1 MSRSKGRDAGL
12 QAVPD
17 RPLRMLGVVRVS
29 KEREGTVSPEQQVY
43 AIASKAEA
51 RGHQLIEP
59 LLYGLDE
66 SGSQRRSAW
75 WRKLDQAVE
84 MVERGDADG
93 IIVWKFSRV
102 ARQRLKWNVA
112 VDRVESAGGVLE
124 SATEDFDTTTSSGR
138 FARGMTAEL
147 NAFQAEM
154 IGEGWTETHQ
164 RRVRAGLP
172 HTGRRRWG
180 YEYDK
185 EAKIHRPHAEQ
196 GPVLADLYRRFV
208 AGESM
213 YSMARWM
220 NAHGWPSPGGTSWS
234 DRALR
239 GTLDNGFA
247 AGFFRYRGELHQ
259 GVHEALIGVDLWQ
272 AYLDARQTRRQMPAR
287 YERSGYLLS
296 GLVRCARCGKSMAAN
311 QINPGLKLAKNGKR
325 YTNGGVRLIYRCER
339 GKATGDCRGGS
350 IKMAVVEA
358 YVVAHLQGMAAE
370 VDADAQSRVVVDVRR
385 TLLEA
390 EEKRLAAELERVDQ
404 QMVRLALRDA
414 ERPMPRAAY
423 EQARSQLEQRATE
436 LRDAMEM
443 AGRTHRRAPKNFNT
457 EAAQLLNQW
466 DELPVAGR
474 REVLRG
480 LIECVLVG
488 TGPTPYLRVV
498 EWNETR
504 A

>member
-1 MSRSKGRDAGL
+1 MTKAKGQPGL
-12 QAVPD
+12 RAVPA

-29 KEREGTVSPEQQVY
+29 KERDGTVSPEQQVY
-43 AIASKAEA
+43 AIGAKAEA
-51 RGHQLIEP
+51 RGYTLIEP

-93 IIVWKFSRV
+93 IMVWKFNRV

-112 VDRVESAGGVLE
+112 VDRVESAGGVIE

-138 FARGMTAEL
+138 FARGMTAEM

-185 EAKIHRPHAEQ
+185 DAKVHRPHPEQ

-208 AGESM
+208 GGESM
-213 YSMARWM
+213 YSMARWL
-220 NAHGWPSPGGTSWS
+220 NAHGWPSPGDTSWS

-247 AGFFRYRGELHQ
+247 AGLFRYRGELHQ
-259 GVHEALIGVDLWQ
+259 GVHEPLIGVDLWQ
-272 AYLDARQTRRQMPAR
+272 AYLDARQARRQMPAR

-311 QINPGLKLAKNGKR
+311 QINPGKKLHKNGKR
-325 YTNGGVRLIYRCER
+325 YTNGVVRLIYRCER
-339 GKATGDCRGGS
+339 GKATGTCRGGS
-350 IKMAVVEA
+350 IKMTVVEEH
-358 YVVAHLQGMAAE
+358 VVAHLQGLAAD
-370 VDADAQSRVVVDVRR
+370 VDAGARSRVVVDARR

-390 EEKRLAAELERVDQ
+390 EEKRLAAELEKVDQ
-404 QMVRLALRDA
+404 QLVRLALRDA
-414 ERPMPRAAY
+414 ERPMPHAAY
-423 EQARSQLEQRATE
+423 EQARNQLEERAGE
-436 LRDAMEM
+436 LRGAMEA
-443 AGRTHRRAPKNFNT
+443 AGRTYRRAPQDRSS

-480 LIECVLVG
+480 LVDCVLVG
-488 TGPTPYLRVV
+488 TGPVPYLRVV
-498 EWNETR
+498 EWAEVR
-504 A
+504 S